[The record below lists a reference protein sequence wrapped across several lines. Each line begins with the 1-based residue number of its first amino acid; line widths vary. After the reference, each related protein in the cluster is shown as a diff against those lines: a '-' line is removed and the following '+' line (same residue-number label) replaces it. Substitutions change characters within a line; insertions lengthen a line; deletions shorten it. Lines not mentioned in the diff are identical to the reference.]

1 MINDK
6 GILIK
11 NIYYMLAYAFQ
22 ALHQDNYADIDTEE
36 FEHIHDLFASILSK
50 GVSRQLKQGL
60 HREYI
65 TLNEDLSV
73 MRGRVVISG
82 TIKNKLQ
89 QKRRLNCEYDE
100 LSENNIFNQI
110 IKTTFLE
117 LIRCPKVK
125 TENRSSLKKLI
136 LFFDN
141 VDYIDPQTIRWNTI
155 IYRRNNQE
163 YRMLLSICY
172 FVLTGLIITDD
183 SGKTKMASFL
193 DEQRM
198 CRLYEKFILEYYRA
212 EHKEIIANAIQI
224 DWALSEGEAKYMLP
238 VMQTDITLQ
247 TRDLKKTLI
256 IDAKYYSKN
265 TQIQYDK
272 HTIHSNNLYQV
283 FTYVKNLEAQYDADR
298 TISGMLLYAK
308 TEDQFQPD
316 GQFHMTGNEIT
327 VRTLD
332 LNMDFSEIRKN
343 LDAICNKLFQKDV
356 VECHV

>member
-1 MINDK
+1 MISDK

-22 ALHQDNYADIDTEE
+22 ALNQNNYQDLATEE

-50 GVSRQLKQGL
+50 GVSRQIKQGL

-73 MRGRVVISG
+73 MRGRIVLAG
-82 TIKNKLQ
+82 TIKNQLL
-89 QKRRLNCEYDE
+89 QKRQLNCEYDE
-100 LSENNIFNQI
+100 LSENNVFNQI
-110 IKTTFLE
+110 IKTTFME

-125 TENRSSLKKLI
+125 AENRASLKRL
-136 LFFDN
+136 LPFFDN
-141 VDYIDPQTIRWNTI
+141 VDYIEPKAIRWNTI

-172 FVLTGLIITDD
+172 FILTGLIITDD

-198 CRLYEKFILEYYRA
+198 CRLYEKFILEYYRT
-212 EHKEIIANAIQI
+212 EHKEILANAIQI
-224 DWALSEGEAKYMLP
+224 DWALDDGESKYMLP
-238 VMQTDITLQ
+238 IMQTDITLQ
-247 TRDLKKTLI
+247 TKDLRKTLI

-265 TQIQYDK
+265 TQMQYDK
-272 HTIHSNNLYQV
+272 HTIHSHNLYQV
-283 FTYVKNLEAQYDADR
+283 FTYVKNLEARYSSDR
-298 TISGMLLYAK
+298 IISGMLLYAK
-308 TEDQFQPD
+308 TDDPFQPD

-332 LNMDFSEIRKN
+332 LNRNFSEIRKD
-343 LDAICNKLFQKDV
+343 LDTICDKLFEKEI
-356 VECHV
+356 VEC

>member
-1 MINDK
+1 MINDN
-6 GILIK
+6 GIMIR

-22 ALHQDNYADIDTEE
+22 ALQQNNYADMDAEE
-36 FEHIHDLFASILSK
+36 FEHIHDLFASILSR

-60 HREYI
+60 HKEYI

-82 TIKNKLQ
+82 TIKNKLK
-89 QKRRLNCEYDE
+89 QKRQLNCEYDE

-125 TENRSSLKKLI
+125 AENRASLKRLI
-136 LFFDN
+136 LFFEN
-141 VDYIDPQTIRWNTI
+141 VDYINPQSIRWNTI

-172 FVLTGLIITDD
+172 FVLTGLIIAD
-183 SGKTKMASFL
+183 SAGNTKMASFL

-198 CRLYEKFILEYYRA
+198 CRLYEKFILEYYRE
-212 EHKEIIANAIQI
+212 EHKEILANAIQI
-224 DWALSEGEAKYMLP
+224 DWALSEGESKYMLP

-247 TRDLKKTLI
+247 TRDLRKTLI

-265 TQIQYDK
+265 TQAQYDK
-272 HTIHSNNLYQV
+272 HTIHSHNLYQV
-283 FTYVKNLEAQYDADR
+283 FTYVKNLEAQYSSDR
-298 TISGMLLYAK
+298 TVSGMLLYAK

-316 GQFHMTGNEIT
+316 GIFHMTGNEIT

-332 LNMDFSEIRKN
+332 LNRDFSEIRED
-343 LDAICNKLFQKDV
+343 LDGICNKLLQEES
-356 VECHV
+356 VEC